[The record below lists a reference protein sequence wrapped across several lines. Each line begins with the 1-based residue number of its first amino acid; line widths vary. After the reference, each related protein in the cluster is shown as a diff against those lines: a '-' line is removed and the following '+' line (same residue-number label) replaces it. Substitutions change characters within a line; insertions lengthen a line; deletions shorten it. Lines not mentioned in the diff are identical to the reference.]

1 MKRLLIVIML
11 FVMSITYSQTHSL
24 IIGDSQVR
32 YIAMNSNK
40 AEALIRLTQPGIGL
54 KKLNEKVKG
63 YEVSKTVQNVF
74 VCIGVNDNYKY
85 EEVGFMKN
93 LKRVFPNAKIYMIKG
108 SYGWGNTKK
117 FNPNYYDNFK
127 THVLK
132 NGIGKGDPHKN
143 KNSYKLIGKEIDSI
157 IN

>member
-1 MKRLLIVIML
+1 MIML
-11 FVMSITYSQTHSL
+11 FVLSIAYSQTQSL

-32 YIAMNSNK
+32 YIAMNSSK
-40 AEALIRLTQPGIGL
+40 AEALIRLTQSGIGL

-63 YEVSKTVQNVF
+63 YKVSKNVQNIF

-93 LKRVFPNAKIYMIKG
+93 LKRTFPNARIYMIKG
-108 SYGWGNTKK
+108 SYGWGNTPRFK
-117 FNPNYYDNFK
+117 PSYYDNFH
-127 THVLK
+127 TEVLK

-143 KNSYKLIGKEIDSI
+143 KNSYKLIGQEIDKI
-157 IN
+157 IIDNQ